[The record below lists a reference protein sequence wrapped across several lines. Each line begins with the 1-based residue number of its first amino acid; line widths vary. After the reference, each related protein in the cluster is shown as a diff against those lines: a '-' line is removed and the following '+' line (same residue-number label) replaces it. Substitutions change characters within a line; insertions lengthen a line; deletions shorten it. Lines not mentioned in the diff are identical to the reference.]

1 MSPHAILEAVRKGL
15 FFLFAVWENG
25 DRGVKTLA
33 QGHRATG
40 AWTWDLNLGLSDW
53 KASVN
58 SGDLQKQMAIVFQ
71 HPDGLNASFEDGRL
85 RRLLFSFRFYARVKS
100 LCSNLL

>member
-25 DRGVKTLA
+25 DRGVKPLA

-58 SGDLQKQMAIVFQ
+58 SGFAET
-71 HPDGLNASFEDGRL
+71 DGYCVPTPRWAK
-85 RRLLFSFRFYARVKS
+85 RF
-100 LCSNLL
+100 L